1 MSPEQPTPTLILSG
15 VVDRL
20 VVASPTW
27 RFFSGRGHADLR
39 VLGEIRRGQE
49 VVFAFQDEVTITPPV
64 NPKHR
69 PPLESDLIAR
79 LVIRHFTANLLN
91 ELLLP
96 PKNETEESTPAAAS
110 PHR

>member
-1 MSPEQPTPTLILSG
+1 MSSEQPTPTLILSG

-49 VVFAFQDEVTITPPV
+49 VVFAFQDEVTINPPV

-79 LVIRHFTANLLN
+79 LAD
-91 ELLLP
+91 
-96 PKNETEESTPAAAS
+96 TPVY
-110 PHR
+110 HGFFE